1 MTAQRAT
8 WLGWLA
14 VGTFVLTL
22 IDLLTDPRGAARR
35 RAEAVKAHAALKD
48 DLRAAVADPR
58 PDPDRDR
65 RLSERYFEVSALI
78 PPVPNALFNRL
89 KANHLRKVEISRILS
104 ERPGASVRAAK
115 RALND
120 RLREQAT
127 ARRPDTGSPGRAP

>member
-1 MTAQRAT
+1 M
-8 WLGWLA
+8 
-14 VGTFVLTL
+14 
-22 IDLLTDPRGAARR
+22 
-35 RAEAVKAHAALKD
+35 
-48 DLRAAVADPR
+48 
-58 PDPDRDR
+58 
-65 RLSERYFEVSALI
+65 
-78 PPVPNALFNRL
+78 PNALFNRL